1 MLHYEEQIDT
11 DYTTPL
17 IRDEFEY
24 SKTVK
29 LINGTTYNP
38 TELRGFFTHGI
49 HNNLETFIEIIKDK
63 YILPRN
69 CKTSSVNTLTIKYS
83 INTRVVSVSTITTK
97 FDVYAIYGEMGIT
110 FITNKLYDGEFYNYR
125 SNMSNEFFVKE
136 LKVTDCALLL
146 DEKLKTIKI
155 KELQLLQKLNQYDL
169 DYKNVI
175 RRKILFLIK
184 EYSVEDIINDKL
196 VNETD
201 DVKKL
206 KEFYYIIIGKI
217 FGEKTFLEVIM
228 EILVS
233 NGIEIPVIFLNYP
246 IISNN
251 FRY

>member
-1 MLHYEEQIDT
+1 MLHSEEQIDT

-17 IRDEFEY
+17 IRDEYEY

-29 LINGTTYNP
+29 LLNGATYNP
-38 TELRGFFTHGI
+38 TDLRGFFTHGI

-63 YILPRN
+63 YILPRSR
-69 CKTSSVNTLTIKYS
+69 KTSSVNTLTIKYS

-97 FDVYAIYGEMGIT
+97 FDVYALYGEMGIT
-110 FITNKLYDGEFYNYR
+110 FITNKLSDGKFYNYH
-125 SNMSNEFFVKE
+125 SNMSNEFFVNE
-136 LKVTDCALLL
+136 LKITDCALLL

-155 KELQLLQKLNQYDL
+155 KDIQLLQKLNKYSL
-169 DYKNVI
+169 DYKDVI
-175 RRKILFLIK
+175 RKKILLLIK

-201 DVKKL
+201 DVEKL
-206 KEFYYIIIGKI
+206 KEYYFVIISKI
-217 FGEKTFLEVIM
+217 FGERTFLEVIM
-228 EILVS
+228 EILVL

-246 IISNN
+246 MFNN

>member
-1 MLHYEEQIDT
+1 MLHSEEQIDT

-17 IRDEFEY
+17 IRDEYEY

-29 LINGTTYNP
+29 LSNGTTYNP
-38 TELRGFFTHGI
+38 TDLRGFFTHGI

-69 CKTSSVNTLTIKYS
+69 RKTSSVNTLTIKYS

-97 FDVYAIYGEMGIT
+97 FDVYAIYGHMGIT
-110 FITNKLYDGEFYNYR
+110 FITNKLSDGEFYNYH
-125 SNMSNEFFVKE
+125 SNMSNEFFVNE
-136 LKVTDCALLL
+136 LKITDCAILI

-155 KELQLLQKLNQYDL
+155 KDVQLLQKLNKYSL
-169 DYKNVI
+169 DYKDVI
-175 RRKILFLIK
+175 RQKILFLIK
-184 EYSVEDIINDKL
+184 EYSVEDVIND
-196 VNETD
+196 TD
-201 DVKKL
+201 DVDKL
-206 KEFYYIIIGKI
+206 KEFYFVIIGKI

-228 EILVS
+228 EILAS

-246 IISNN
+246 MFNN

>member
-1 MLHYEEQIDT
+1 MLYSEEYNDT

-29 LINGTTYNP
+29 LSNGTTYNP
-38 TELRGFFTHGI
+38 TDLRGFFTHGI

-63 YILPRN
+63 YILPRSR
-69 CKTSSVNTLTIKYS
+69 KTSSVNTLTIKYS

-97 FDVYAIYGEMGIT
+97 FDVYAIYGQMGIT
-110 FITNKLYDGEFYNYR
+110 FITNKLSDGEFYNYH

-136 LKVTDCALLL
+136 LKITDCALLI
-146 DEKLKTIKI
+146 DEKLKTTKI
-155 KELQLLQKLNQYDL
+155 KDLQLLQKLNQYSL
-169 DYKNVI
+169 DYKDVI
-175 RRKILFLIK
+175 RQKILFLIK
-184 EYSVEDIINDKL
+184 EYSVEDIIND
-196 VNETD
+196 TD
-201 DVKKL
+201 DVEKL
-206 KEFYYIIIGKI
+206 KEFYFVIIGKI

-228 EILVS
+228 ELLVS

-246 IISNN
+246 MSNN